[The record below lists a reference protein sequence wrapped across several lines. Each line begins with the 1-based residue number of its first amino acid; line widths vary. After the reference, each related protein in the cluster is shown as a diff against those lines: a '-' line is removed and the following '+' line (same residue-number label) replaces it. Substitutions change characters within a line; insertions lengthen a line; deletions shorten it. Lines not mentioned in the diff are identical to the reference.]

1 MLEFDDITAIITIAT
16 LMKFNLEN
24 AYFLLYTYKH
34 NNMDIILLCIINIV

>member
-1 MLEFDDITAIITIAT
+1 MLEYDDITAIITIAT

-24 AYFLLYTYKH
+24 AYYFIIYKH